1 MNQSIA
7 EDRLKSFAEFRPY
20 YVREH
25 AHPFNRAFHFA
36 GSTLGLV
43 CMIATLVMGNF
54 WFIPLGLVIGY
65 GFAWTGHFFVE
76 RNSPATFKYP
86 LWSLRADWKMWL
98 LMLVGRMGP
107 EVRRA
112 TTHV

>member
-7 EDRLKSFAEFRPY
+7 EDRIESFAEFWTY

-25 AHPFNRAFHFA
+25 SHPRNRTLHFV

-43 CMIATLVMGNF
+43 CLILTFATGNL
-54 WFIPLGLVIGY
+54 WFILLGFTLGY
-65 GFAWTGHFFVE
+65 GFAWSGHFFLE
-76 RNSPATFKYP
+76 RNKPATFKYP
-86 LWSLRADWKMWL
+86 LWSLRADWKMWML
-98 LMLVGRMGP
+98 LLTGRMEA

-112 TTHV
+112 TERI